1 MKMCAKLSL
10 IFLIFINLSAIE
22 TTLVVPPFQHSMGY
36 HKANSSIAKM
46 VLGKKVDFHR
56 LGGICALKLSQLD
69 DKTSKDD
76 DAILSLFGLNNHQI
90 IYNVG
95 FRHLKIYGGK
105 GREKKEGS
113 FFYPFDISVTSNGS
127 VYLSDTYNYRVIKF
141 KYNED
146 DSLEFIR
153 EMGGMGIDSLS
164 LNLPKGIDYSASEDI
179 YICDSKND
187 RIIVCDS
194 TFKTKMIFE
203 NIINPHSIA
212 VIDYDKKYLTVDG
225 PLSII
230 VSSGRNHLYKLGPHG
245 QILAEIFPQDLTN
258 YEKIDFN
265 FIDYDYNGNVWVTD
279 TINSCI
285 HKFDI
290 DLKYIISFGNE
301 GSGKAQF
308 FKPEGISIYRKF
320 GQVFIAERT
329 GFQYYWI
336 GVDGYIK
343 EFTPSVITDTTE
355 GLTISLFTTEQCKVT
370 IEITKNGKKVRNLT
384 QNLKR
389 NIGLNYILWDLKN
402 ENGERITEKG
412 KYDMK
417 ITLEALYSSRGFF
430 SKEIKQY
437 IEKI

>member
-1 MKMCAKLSL
+1 
-10 IFLIFINLSAIE
+10 
-22 TTLVVPPFQHSMGY
+22 
-36 HKANSSIAKM
+36 
-46 VLGKKVDFHR
+46 
-56 LGGICALKLSQLD
+56 
-69 DKTSKDD
+69 
-76 DAILSLFGLNNHQI
+76 
-90 IYNVG
+90 
-95 FRHLKIYGGK
+95 
-105 GREKKEGS
+105 KEGS